1 VASLAIT
8 NTASGSPH
16 LVSLT
21 GSGSIASFGK
31 PDAAIG
37 KTTKEKKMIGNGVI
51 SSTGVGEEFVQK
63 IKRVDFTKLKPT
75 KRGLRFF
82 VTVKNIGTSA
92 DQFMV
97 QGDGDSAGFRVK
109 YFLGATDT
117 TDITAGVEAGSFAS
131 TTLAAGA
138 ITGNTSLIRIEVF
151 ADKAVPKGTV
161 KTFTVQFT
169 SVSDPTKIDVVKA
182 TVIAK

>member
-1 VASLAIT
+1 
-8 NTASGSPH
+8 
-16 LVSLT
+16 
-21 GSGSIASFGK
+21 
-31 PDAAIG
+31 
-37 KTTKEKKMIGNGVI
+37 MIGNGVI

-82 VTVKNIGTSA
+82 VTLKNIGTSA
-92 DQFMV
+92 DQFKV

-109 YFLGATDT
+109 YFLGATDL

-138 ITGNTSLIRIEVF
+138 TTGNTSLIRIEVF
-151 ADKAVPKGTV
+151 ADKAIPKGTV

-182 TVIAK
+182 TVTTK